1 MSDFL
6 KEAEAVAIKAAKEAG
21 KVLLKHY
28 RQKLTIAVKGNNP
41 KDVVTNADTEADK
54 IIGEILTARF
64 PYLKI
69 ISEENDVRK
78 SANNANEPVWYVDPI
93 DGTTNYSRGSSYF
106 CVSIAL
112 AKGKEL
118 LVGVIYDPLASELY
132 SAAKGKGAFL
142 NGKRIN
148 VSELSEMQ
156 QAMILSDLGYIE
168 EKRQTTLSIIGVL
181 MAAKG
186 IRLKGSGA
194 LAMCEIA
201 SGHAEGYIHI
211 GSKPW
216 DYSAATLILRAAG
229 GTVTGLN
236 GADWFPDVTD
246 GIIASNKA
254 LSKKLLENV
263 RHILG

>member
-6 KEAEAVAIKAAKEAG
+6 KEAETVAIKAAKEAG

-28 RQKLTIAVKGNNP
+28 RQNLTITVKGNNP
-41 KDVVTNADTEADK
+41 KDVVTNADMEADK
-54 IIGEILTARF
+54 VIGEILATGF
-64 PYLKI
+64 PDLRI
-69 ISEENDVRK
+69 ISEENDVRE
-78 SANNANEPVWYVDPI
+78 SANEPVWYIDPI
-93 DGTTNYSRGSSYF
+93 DGTTNYSRGSGYF

-112 AKGKEL
+112 ANGKEL

-132 SAAKGKGAFL
+132 SAAKGRGAFL

-148 VSELSEMQ
+148 VSETSKLQ
-156 QAMILSDLGYIE
+156 QSMILSDLGYIE
-168 EKRQTTLSIIGVL
+168 EKRQTTLSIIGAL
-181 MAAKG
+181 RAAKG

-216 DYSAATLILRAAG
+216 DYSAAALILREAG
-229 GTVTGLN
+229 GVVTDLK

-246 GIIASNKA
+246 GIIATNWA
-254 LSKKLLENV
+254 LAKELLGKV
-263 RHILG
+263 RGGLG

>member
-1 MSDFL
+1 MADFL
-6 KEAEAVAIKAAKEAG
+6 SEAEKVAVTAAKEAG

-28 RQKLTIAVKGNNP
+28 RQNLTIMVKGNNP
-41 KDVVTNADTEADK
+41 KDVVTNADREADK
-54 IIGEILTARF
+54 VIGEILTAGF
-64 PYLKI
+64 PDLKV
-69 ISEENDVRK
+69 ISEENDVRE
-78 SANNANEPVWYVDPI
+78 SANEPVWYIDPI

-118 LVGVIYDPLASELY
+118 LVGVIYDPLTSELY
-132 SAAKGKGAFL
+132 TAAKGRGAFM

-148 VSELSEMQ
+148 VSETGELQ
-156 QAMILSDLGYIE
+156 QAIIISDLGYIE
-168 EKRQTTLSIIGVL
+168 EKRQTTLSIIGAL
-181 MAAKG
+181 RAAKG

-216 DYSAATLILRAAG
+216 DYSAATLILREAG
-229 GTVTGLN
+229 GTVTDLDGT
-236 GADWFPDVTD
+236 DWFPDVTE

-254 LSKKLLENV
+254 LSRELLEDV
-263 RHILG
+263 RGMLG